1 MKEKIKGEDVV
12 VLIDCGATQNFISD
26 KLVSTLSLP
35 MKETSNYGVILE
47 SRIIVK
53 GKGVCG
59 KIEVMVGEW
68 KITNNFLPLKLG
80 RVYVIL
86 GMQ

>member
-1 MKEKIKGEDVV
+1 MKKKIKGEDVV
-12 VLIDCGATQNFISD
+12 ILIDCGATQNFISD

-35 MKETSNYGVILE
+35 MKETSNYGVILG